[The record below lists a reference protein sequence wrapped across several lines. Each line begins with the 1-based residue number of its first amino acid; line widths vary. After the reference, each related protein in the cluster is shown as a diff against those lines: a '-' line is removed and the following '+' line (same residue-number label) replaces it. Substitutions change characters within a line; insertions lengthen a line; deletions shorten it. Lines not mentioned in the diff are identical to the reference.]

1 MGLFKKKADEIK
13 LTKDVKEIKIFR
25 KILER
30 DDSDR
35 ILSYIYHRC
44 DWNSPYADQVE
55 EEREYNLKQDFLDG
69 EEPDELVEKACE
81 KYRYLSDTPSLKL
94 LKAAR
99 KGAHSLREYFN
110 EIDPANADNPGR
122 EAKDLM
128 KNLKDVGDLLNK
140 FDEWEDL
147 IKKEQDK
154 AKTRK
159 GVQLSKYNK

>member
-1 MGLFKKKADEIK
+1 MGLFQRQQSEIK
-13 LTKDVKEIKIFR
+13 LTKDVKEIQIFR
-25 KILER
+25 DILER
-30 DDSDR
+30 DDADR
-35 ILSYIYHRC
+35 VLAYIYHRC
-44 DWNSPYADQVE
+44 DWGSPYSDLMDKE
-55 EEREYNLKQDFLDG
+55 EELREDFLEG
-69 EEPDELVEKACE
+69 EEPDEQIEKACE
-81 KYRYLSDTPSLKL
+81 KYRILSETHSLKL

-99 KGAHSLREYFN
+99 KGARSLQEYF
-110 EIDPANADNPGR
+110 ETIDPAMSDNPGR